1 MSMDKGLNIK
11 YFIYLE
17 ERKAEGYHAAVSAN
31 MNGLWSTKAF
41 QDTFFHH
48 PQFGIDYFFI

>member
-1 MSMDKGLNIK
+1 VPNLKKCIFT
-11 YFIYLE
+11 YEE

-31 MNGLWSTKAF
+31 MNGLWTTKAF

-48 PQFGIDYFFI
+48 PQFGRLFTP